1 MLRLLY
7 RPLGLLFGV
16 LGGLLA
22 NALFGAVW
30 KRLTGDADSPSATD
44 EDRRRREV
52 LTAAT
57 VQGGIFGLVKAA
69 VDRGGATG
77 FRKATGEWP
86 GDEASKTSAS

>member
-1 MLRLLY
+1 MLKLLY

-22 NALFGAVW
+22 SALFGAVW
-30 KRLTGDADSPSATD
+30 KRLTGDPDTPSATD
-44 EDRRRREV
+44 EDRGWREV

-57 VQGGIFGLVKAA
+57 VQGAIFGLVKAA

-86 GDEASKTSAS
+86 GERTSKTSNS

>member
-7 RPLGLLFGV
+7 RPLGLLVGV

-22 NALFGAVW
+22 SALFGAVW
-30 KRLTGDADSPSATD
+30 KRFTGDADAPNATD
-44 EDRRRREV
+44 EDRSWREV

-57 VQGGIFGLVKAA
+57 VQGAIFGLVKAA
-69 VDRGGATG
+69 ADRGGATG

-86 GDEASKTSAS
+86 GDKTSKTSAS

>member
-16 LGGLLA
+16 VGGLLA

-30 KRLTGDADSPSATD
+30 KRLTGDTDTPSATD
-44 EDRRRREV
+44 EDRGWREV

-57 VQGGIFGLVKAA
+57 VQGAIFGLVKAA

-77 FRKATGEWP
+77 FRRATGEWP
-86 GDEASKTSAS
+86 GDRTPRTGDS

>member
-22 NALFGAVW
+22 NAVFSSVW
-30 KRLTGDADSPSATD
+30 KRLTGDADAPNATD
-44 EDRRRREV
+44 QDRGWREV
-52 LTAAT
+52 LAAAT
-57 VQGGIFGLVKAA
+57 IQGAVFGLVKAA
-69 VDRGGATG
+69 VDRGGAAG

-86 GDEASKTSAS
+86 GDKSSKTGD